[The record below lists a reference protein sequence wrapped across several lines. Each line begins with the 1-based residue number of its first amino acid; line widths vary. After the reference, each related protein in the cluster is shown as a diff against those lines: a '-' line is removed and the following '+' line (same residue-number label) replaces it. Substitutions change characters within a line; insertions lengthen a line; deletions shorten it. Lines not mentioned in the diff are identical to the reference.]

1 MLATALFMLPAGAW
15 GDRKDNGKL
24 FKLGGVL
31 IFTLASVVCY
41 TAPSGNWLIAG
52 RFLQGG
58 WALHLPAPPDR
69 LYWWRHSQLKKR
81 GTGPR
86 YLGSIG
92 LRRACIRTAYR
103 GGILTLHTGWRSL
116 FLISVILGVIT
127 IFISFIFLK
136 SESNRAATT
145 KKADR
150 KGTFLFM
157 TGLTALVYGSSRFP
171 PWQGGGD

>member
-1 MLATALFMLPAGAW
+1 MENYLSW
-15 GDRKDNGKL
+15 GGPD
-24 FKLGGVL
+24 
-31 IFTLASVVCY
+31 FTLASVVCY

-81 GTGPR
+81 GQVLGISVASVYGGLALGP
-86 YLGSIG
+86 LIG
-92 LRRACIRTAYR
+92 

-136 SESNRAATT
+136 SE
-145 KKADR
+145 
-150 KGTFLFM
+150 
-157 TGLTALVYGSSRFP
+157 Y
-171 PWQGGGD
+171 